1 MLQGLDEE
9 VGGSNLDS
17 DSRDAEE
24 LVAVIAALEKLINLM
39 HIVVIVAALEP
50 LIVVLVANEKNAG

>member
-17 DSRDAEE
+17 GSRDAEK
-24 LVAVIAALEKLINLM
+24 LVAMIAALEKLINLM
-39 HIVVIVAALEP
+39 HIVVIVAAKMH
-50 LIVVLVANEKNAG
+50 LVAYLFIWLR